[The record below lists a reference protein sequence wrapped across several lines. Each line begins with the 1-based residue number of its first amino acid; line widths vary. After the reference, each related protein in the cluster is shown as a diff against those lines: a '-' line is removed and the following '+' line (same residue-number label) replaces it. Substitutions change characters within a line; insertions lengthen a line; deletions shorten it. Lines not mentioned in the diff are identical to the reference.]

1 MVNRKI
7 EISKEEICM
16 YLHVPITEASA
27 KLGISISVLKK
38 RCRDFGIRRWP
49 YRKIKSY
56 EKKVSNLERNLL
68 RNPEKSF
75 EITTQ
80 IQRFSRKRQAA
91 ISHPESISSQGLESD
106 FNGFALLESGTEIED
121 SNFFNK
127 IHQCR
132 SDHAPSIR
140 YKDDK
145 IQKYSDDSSSI
156 LRSENDN
163 LSDVELLLSLSST
176 AAAAAGKSNNGSFSG
191 TNSGSV
197 SPKVNESH
205 NESDNEMIMGSENI
219 HFGMD
224 YNDGDV
230 VVLPPCSSFDMIPP
244 AFIL

>member
-80 IQRFSRKRQAA
+80 IQRFSRKRQDA
-91 ISHPESISSQGLESD
+91 ISHPESISSQSIENDLNGL
-106 FNGFALLESGTEIED
+106 ALLENGTDIED

-127 IHQCR
+127 IHQYR
-132 SDHAPSIR
+132 NDPAAPR
-140 YKDDK
+140 PEDDASADK
-145 IQKYSDDSSSI
+145 GH
-156 LRSENDN
+156 SELN
-163 LSDVELLLSLSST
+163 DVELLLSLSS
-176 AAAAAGKSNNGSFSG
+176 ASPAGKSNNDSLSG
-191 TNSGSV
+191 LPSSGSV
-197 SPKVNESH
+197 SPKVNESN
-205 NESDNEMIMGSENI
+205 NESDNEMMGSERM
-219 HFGMD
+219 HVDMD